1 MISESEFKE
10 EVLSFFQRVPQLL
23 KEIEDPFE
31 RERTFI
37 AACYDSNLGA
47 LNYPVEDGGRGL
59 EQRFIDIFR
68 QELRNQNSFSIG
80 NAFGVGIGFCL
91 PTIRDHGSEEI
102 RKRFL
107 KPGLR
112 GEEMWCQLYS
122 EPGAGSDLA
131 GLTTRAELDGDE
143 WVVSGQKVWTSGAA
157 AADLGIL
164 LARTNWDVPK
174 HQGISMLI
182 LPMNQDGVEVRPL
195 KQMTGTSSF
204 NEVFMDNAKIP
215 ASWVVGGQGDGWRM
229 AVALLSHERS
239 SLGAGGGRQP
249 LSVNDLIALAQE
261 SGVNADP
268 LVRQLLADLF
278 SGSQIITWLNLRS
291 GIHPSIGKLWRTK
304 QGRAA
309 SKVASKLA
317 FPGGVAWQG
326 EPLGSSETNRWAYGI
341 CDSPAHSLGGGT
353 DEVQKN
359 TLGERVLGL
368 PREPAVDIDIPFS
381 EVRKN

>member
-23 KEIEDPFE
+23 EEIEDPFE

-47 LNYPVEDGGRGL
+47 LNYPVKDGGRGL

>member
-23 KEIEDPFE
+23 EEIEDPFE

-68 QELRNQNSFSIG
+68 QELRNQNYFSIG

-143 WVVSGQKVWTSGAA
+143 WVVSGQKVWTSGAS

>member
-23 KEIEDPFE
+23 EEIEDPFE

-143 WVVSGQKVWTSGAA
+143 WVVSGQKVWTSGAS

-249 LSVNDLIALAQE
+249 LSANDLIALAQE

>member
-23 KEIEDPFE
+23 EEIEDPFE

-37 AACYDSNLGA
+37 TACYDSNLGA

-68 QELRNQNSFSIG
+68 QELRSQNSFSIG

-143 WVVSGQKVWTSGAA
+143 WVVSGQKVWTSGAS

-317 FPGGVAWQG
+317 FPGGVAWEG

>member
-23 KEIEDPFE
+23 EEIEDPFE

-143 WVVSGQKVWTSGAA
+143 WVVSGQKVWTSGASV
-157 AADLGIL
+157 ADLGIL

-182 LPMNQDGVEVRPL
+182 LPMDQDGVEVRPL

-204 NEVFMDNAKIP
+204 NEVFIDNAKIP
-215 ASWVVGGQGDGWRM
+215 ASWVVGSQGDGWRM

-381 EVRKN
+381 EVRKS

>member
-23 KEIEDPFE
+23 EEIEDPFE

-143 WVVSGQKVWTSGAA
+143 WVVSGQKVWTSGAS

-368 PREPAVDIDIPFS
+368 PREPAVDIDITFS
-381 EVRKN
+381 EVRKI

>member
-23 KEIEDPFE
+23 EEIEDPLE

-143 WVVSGQKVWTSGAA
+143 WVVSGQKVWTSGAS

-182 LPMNQDGVEVRPL
+182 LPMNQDGVEVRAL

-215 ASWVVGGQGDGWRM
+215 ASWVVGSQGDGWRM

-317 FPGGVAWQG
+317 FPGGAAWEG

>member
-23 KEIEDPFE
+23 EEIEDPFE

-143 WVVSGQKVWTSGAA
+143 WVVSGQKVWTSGAS

-204 NEVFMDNAKIP
+204 NEVFIDNAKIP

-261 SGVNADP
+261 SGENADP

>member
-23 KEIEDPFE
+23 EEIEDPFE

-47 LNYPVEDGGRGL
+47 LDYPVEDGGRGL

>member
-23 KEIEDPFE
+23 EEIEDPFE

-143 WVVSGQKVWTSGAA
+143 WVVSGQKVWTSGAS

-182 LPMNQDGVEVRPL
+182 LPMDQDGVEVRPL

>member
-23 KEIEDPFE
+23 EEIEDPFE

-143 WVVSGQKVWTSGAA
+143 WVVSGQKVWTSGAS

-309 SKVASKLA
+309 SKVPSKLA

>member
-23 KEIEDPFE
+23 EEIEDPFE

-143 WVVSGQKVWTSGAA
+143 WVVSGQKVWTSGAS

-204 NEVFMDNAKIP
+204 NEVFIDNAKIP
-215 ASWVVGGQGDGWRM
+215 ASWVVGGQGDGWKM

>member
-23 KEIEDPFE
+23 EEIEDPFE

-143 WVVSGQKVWTSGAA
+143 WVVSGQKVWTSGAS
-157 AADLGIL
+157 AADL
-164 LARTNWDVPK
+164 
-174 HQGISMLI
+174 SLI
-182 LPMNQDGVEVRPL
+182 H
-195 KQMTGTSSF
+195 
-204 NEVFMDNAKIP
+204 I
-215 ASWVVGGQGDGWRM
+215 
-229 AVALLSHERS
+229 
-239 SLGAGGGRQP
+239 
-249 LSVNDLIALAQE
+249 
-261 SGVNADP
+261 
-268 LVRQLLADLF
+268 
-278 SGSQIITWLNLRS
+278 
-291 GIHPSIGKLWRTK
+291 
-304 QGRAA
+304 
-309 SKVASKLA
+309 
-317 FPGGVAWQG
+317 
-326 EPLGSSETNRWAYGI
+326 
-341 CDSPAHSLGGGT
+341 
-353 DEVQKN
+353 
-359 TLGERVLGL
+359 
-368 PREPAVDIDIPFS
+368 
-381 EVRKN
+381 

>member
-23 KEIEDPFE
+23 EEIEDPFE

-68 QELRNQNSFSIG
+68 QELRNQYYFSIG

-143 WVVSGQKVWTSGAA
+143 WVVSGQKVWTSGAS

-215 ASWVVGGQGDGWRM
+215 ASWVVGSQGDGWRM

>member
-23 KEIEDPFE
+23 EEIEDPFE

-68 QELRNQNSFSIG
+68 QELRSQNSFSIG

-317 FPGGVAWQG
+317 FPGGVAWEG

>member
-23 KEIEDPFE
+23 EEIEDPFE

-143 WVVSGQKVWTSGAA
+143 WVVSGQKVWTSGAS

-215 ASWVVGGQGDGWRM
+215 ASWVVGSQGDGWRM

-278 SGSQIITWLNLRS
+278 SGSQIISWLNLRS

-304 QGRAA
+304 QGRSA

>member
-23 KEIEDPFE
+23 EEIEDPFE

-143 WVVSGQKVWTSGAA
+143 WVGSGQKVWTSGAS